1 MTVFIVEDDQV
12 LSLILSR
19 MIKKMEYDIIG
30 SAVAGSEAIEKINEL
45 RPDIII
51 MDISLK
57 DDIDGITVAEHITEK
72 YSPHIIYVTGNSD
85 STNRNRAKKIGFHEY
100 LIKPVS
106 FTELASSFNALE
118 SSRL

>member
-1 MTVFIVEDDQV
+1 MTVFLVEDDQV

-19 MIKKMEYDIIG
+19 MIKKMNYEVIG
-30 SAVAGSEAIEKINEL
+30 NAVSGSEAIIKITDL
-45 RPDIII
+45 RPDLII

-57 DDIDGITVAEHITEK
+57 DNIDGITVAENIVGI

-85 STNRNRAKKIGFHEY
+85 SKNHNRAQKIGYHQY

-106 FTELASSFNALE
+106 FIELKSSFSELNG
-118 SSRL
+118 SSN